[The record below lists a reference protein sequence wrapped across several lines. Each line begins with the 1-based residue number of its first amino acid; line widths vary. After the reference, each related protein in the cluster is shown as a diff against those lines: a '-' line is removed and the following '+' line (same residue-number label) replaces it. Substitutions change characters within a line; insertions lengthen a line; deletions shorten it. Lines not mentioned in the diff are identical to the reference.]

1 MARRIH
7 ELDALRGLAL
17 AGIVEF
23 NIVQMTGFP
32 RPEGPAGD
40 HPGAYVWEA
49 LFIQRPFPIFSFLFG
64 ISFALF
70 LRTAGNRTDRPRL
83 VLLRRLLWLGVF
95 AALHT
100 LLQPGEVLKFY
111 ALFGIVVLLPA
122 SYLSRRWVLGLGIVL
137 TVAAGLTFNGLF
149 IIPGLFLLGLATAR
163 YGIPDTLDR
172 RTRQLWIA
180 FAGAVPAAA
189 VLLWLQWRAGVGHIA
204 NYRIL
209 PAGTVCA
216 FLVTV
221 AFLLIMRTPVRR
233 PIDTVLGPMG
243 RMALTNYVLAS
254 VLILIADRILDL
266 GGATGFAPIV
276 WTGLTIGMV
285 QAALSVVWL
294 RRFRY
299 GPLEWLWRCL
309 TWWQLVPIRAEASE
323 RAGAR

>member
-32 RPEGPAGD
+32 RPEGPAAD

-95 AALHT
+95 SALHT

-111 ALFGIVVLLPA
+111 AAFGIVVLLPA
-122 SYLSRRWVLGLGIVL
+122 SYLSRRWVLGLGVVL
-137 TVAAGLTFNGLF
+137 TLAASLTFNGLF
-149 IIPGLFLLGLATAR
+149 IIPGLFLLGLATAQ
-163 YGIPDTLDR
+163 YGIPDTLDQ
-172 RTRQLWIA
+172 RTRQLGIA
-180 FAGAVPAAA
+180 FAGAVPVTA
-189 VLLWLQWRAGVGHIA
+189 VMLWLQWQAGVGHPA

-216 FLVTV
+216 FLITV
-221 AFLLIMRTPVRR
+221 GFLLLMRTGLRR
-233 PIDTVLGPMG
+233 PLDAVLGPMG

-254 VLILIADRILDL
+254 VLILLADRLFDL
-266 GGATGFAPIV
+266 GHASGFAPIV
-276 WTGLTIGMV
+276 WTGLAIGV
-285 QAALSVVWL
+285 IQAALSIVWL
-294 RRFRY
+294 RHFRY
-299 GPLEWLWRCL
+299 GPLEWLWRAL
-309 TWWQLVPIRAEASE
+309 TWWRPVPIRAVQ
-323 RAGAR
+323 